1 MRISLLLALIA
12 TLWLSNCKTDD
23 ETPTPVN
30 NLVEAGAGVLITNE
44 GGFNDGNASVSYYQ
58 FDDKSIQQ
66 ELFAGVNG
74 RPLGDI
80 LQSMTIVGDK
90 AYLVLNNS
98 QRIEIVD
105 VNTFESEGAIGA
117 PGSPRYFLPIDAETA
132 YVSDLFG
139 GVIHVVSLSN
149 RAIVLSVPMPQ
160 GWTEQMIKVGNQVFV
175 SSPSSFGQPPN
186 RQLFVIDSENHVLV
200 DSIEVGL
207 SPTALVQDAAGKIWV
222 LCSGD
227 FDTGAPG
234 GLYQVDPQSRAVL
247 QSFPFPDN
255 GIGFAPRLA
264 IDKAG
269 LQLFYTR
276 IDLYAMPVNAT
287 ALPSEPLILADGRDL
302 YGLGVEPGTGNI
314 WLGDA
319 GDYKSRQ
326 MIFRYDRNGNLI
338 EQVLAGVAPNG
349 FYFY

>member
-234 GLYQVDPQSRAVL
+234 GLYQVDPQTRAVL
-247 QSFPFPDN
+247 QSFPFADN
-255 GIGFAPRLA
+255 SIGFAPRLA
-264 IDKAG
+264 IDEAG
-269 LQLFYTR
+269 QQLYYTK
-276 IDLYAMPVNAT
+276 IDLYTLSTTST
-287 ALPSEPLILADGRDL
+287 ALPSEPLIPADGRSL

-326 MIFRYDRNGNLI
+326 MIYRYDMDGNLLDS
-338 EQVLAGVAPNG
+338 VLAGVAPSGFG
-349 FYFY
+349 FY